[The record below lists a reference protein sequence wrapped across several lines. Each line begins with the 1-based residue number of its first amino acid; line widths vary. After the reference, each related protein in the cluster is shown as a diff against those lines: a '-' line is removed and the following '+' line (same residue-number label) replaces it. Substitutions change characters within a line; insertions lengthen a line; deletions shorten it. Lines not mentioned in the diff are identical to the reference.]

1 MYFDPNLGQEVIRYE
16 TPLKK
21 QIFVDPGTRVSRFTA
36 DDESNVSPAS
46 ASDGSLNGPGSK
58 FQKLMR
64 KLDPI
69 FYFFFYSFCQR
80 RLQRWGC
87 CLHNLD
93 NGDDCGWLRHL
104 FGHQYFGGLRFVH
117 LFK

>member
-64 KLDPI
+64 KI
-69 FYFFFYSFCQR
+69 FYFLFF
-80 RLQRWGC
+80 LQFLSKETSKMGMLSAQLGQW
-87 CLHNLD
+87 
-93 NGDDCGWLRHL
+93 
-104 FGHQYFGGLRFVH
+104 
-117 LFK
+117 